1 MVIGEKFYEN
11 RKNNYLNLVK
21 RQNRAI
27 SIMSTVRLIIFFV
40 GIILTVFLYTKK
52 YIYLSMSSFLCFLI
66 LFVFVVV
73 IHGKIKRNRNYS
85 LVLSEIND
93 NCIKRFNGK
102 WKDFVD
108 DGEEFVDIDHNYSFD
123 LDIFGKG
130 SLFQWINIASTY
142 LGRIKLKDSLSTCL
156 KNVEEIEKR
165 QEAIEELSKKLKWR
179 QRFEAEGKVINEKIS
194 DPSPII
200 RVAEDRN
207 PVYTNKYLI
216 LIFKVLP
223 AITVSMLIL
232 HFVSNR
238 VAKSIP
244 LLLIVLQI
252 FLLIP
257 KAGQR
262 FKSLG
267 VVYEFKNS
275 IKIYDKMIKL
285 IEKEKFH
292 SAYLMKLKSNLI
304 NDKYKASEQIKKL
317 VKLCDVISDRRNS
330 MYIIIN
336 ILLLLDYQYMFA
348 LEKWKEKCGGNLHK
362 WIDTIGQFEELSS
375 LSIIN
380 YDHPKWSIPKIVEN
394 DLVFEAKYMAHPLL
408 GEKGVCNNL
417 TIKKPST
424 VGLITGSNMSGKS
437 TLLRTSGINLVLA
450 YSGSAVFAENFCCSI
465 MEIYTCMRVSDNL
478 EKNISSFYAELLKIK
493 NIVKAS
499 KEKRK
504 IFFLLDEIF
513 KGTNSLDRHTGAKVL
528 INSLSKKK
536 TLGLVSTHD
545 LELGDLEEE
554 SNNKIKNYHF
564 REYYKDNKIYF
575 DYKLQRGISK
585 TRNALYL
592 MKMAGIEIENDIQ
605 K

>member
-1 MVIGEKFYEN
+1 MVIEEKFYEK
-11 RKNNYLNLVK
+11 RKNNYLNLVE

-27 SIMSTVRLIIFFV
+27 SIMSTVRLIIFFG
-40 GIILTVFLYTKK
+40 GIILTGFLYTKK
-52 YIYLSMSSFLCFLI
+52 YIYLSISSFLCLLI
-66 LFVFVVV
+66 LFVFVVI
-73 IHGKIKRNRNYS
+73 IHGKIKKNRNYS
-85 LVLSEIND
+85 LVLSKIND
-93 NCIKRFNGK
+93 NCIKRFNSK
-102 WKDFVD
+102 WKNFLDN
-108 DGEEFVDIDHNYSFD
+108 GEEFIDVDHNYSFD

-130 SLFQWINIASTY
+130 SLFQWINTANTY
-142 LGRIKLKDSLSTCL
+142 LGRRKLRDSLSSCL

-165 QEAIEELSKKLKWR
+165 QEAIKELSKKLKWR
-179 QRFEAEGKVINEKIS
+179 QRFEAEGKIIKEEIN
-194 DPSPII
+194 DPSPMIKL
-200 RVAEDRN
+200 AENRN
-207 PVYTNKYLI
+207 SVYTNKYLI

-223 AITVSMLIL
+223 AITISIIIL
-232 HFVSNR
+232 HFVTNSVPR
-238 VAKSIP
+238 SIP
-244 LLLIVLQI
+244 LLLIVFQF

-257 KAGQR
+257 KASQR

-292 SAYLMKLKSNLI
+292 SAYLIELKSKLI

-317 VKLCDVISDRRNS
+317 VRLCDVVSDRRNS

-336 ILLLLDYQYMFA
+336 TLLLLDYQYMFA
-348 LEKWKEKCGGNLHK
+348 LEKWKEKCGGSLQK
-362 WIDTIGQFEELSS
+362 WINTIGQFEELSS

-380 YDHPKWSIPKIVEN
+380 YDHPQWYIPRIVEN
-394 DLVFEAKYMAHPLL
+394 DLVFEARNMAHPLL
-408 GEKGVCNNL
+408 GEKGICNNL
-417 TIKKPST
+417 IIKKPYN
-424 VGLITGSNMSGKS
+424 VALITGSNMSGKS

-450 YSGSAVFAENFCCSI
+450 YSGAAVFADSFCCSI

-499 KEKRK
+499 KQKRK

-528 INSLSKKK
+528 INSLSKEK

-545 LELGDLEEE
+545 LELGDLEKE
-554 SNNKIKNYHF
+554 SNNKIRNYHF

-592 MKMAGIEIENDIQ
+592 MKMAGIEIENYVQ